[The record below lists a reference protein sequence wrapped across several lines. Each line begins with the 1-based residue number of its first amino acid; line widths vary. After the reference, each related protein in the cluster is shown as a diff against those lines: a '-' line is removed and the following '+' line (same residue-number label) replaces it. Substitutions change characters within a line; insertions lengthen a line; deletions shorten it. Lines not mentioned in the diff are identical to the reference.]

1 MRLITIIITILLLFA
16 ISCNQQLQDN
26 KDLNNIKPEP
36 QQDYKANTQPI
47 AKPQPKQE
55 LPKVSEEKTKEPEIS
70 KHDNIEA
77 PKKQSSTDQSV
88 VGVWRPHAQ
97 SIEYDAGAINSIKK
111 PVTRKL
117 TISSDGTW
125 EYGSTG
131 TWEVELIEEKD
142 WERWKMASYGPTKKI
157 VLHGWNNAIGDGP
170 IDEGTAGVD
179 FIWVIYRSEKLSLG
193 PATIS
198 IKFGH

>member
-1 MRLITIIITILLLFA
+1 MFSGIVEKSGTLIKKV
-16 ISCNQQLQDN
+16 QE
-26 KDLNNIKPEP
+26 NNDP
-36 QQDYKANTQPI
+36 D
-47 AKPQPKQE
+47 
-55 LPKVSEEKTKEPEIS
+55 
-70 KHDNIEA
+70 
-77 PKKQSSTDQSV
+77 V
-88 VGVWRPHAQ
+88 VGTWRPHAQ

-179 FIWVIYRSEKLSLG
+179 FIWAIYHSDKLSLG
-193 PATIS
+193 PATIQ